1 MVMVDCR
8 RSVLISYKA
17 KRKVCS
23 SISDCSNIMF
33 IFEKIML
40 KTFLLAHPH
49 LAKSGEFET
58 IVLGVDLASEI
69 RFYI

>member
-1 MVMVDCR
+1 
-8 RSVLISYKA
+8 
-17 KRKVCS
+17 
-23 SISDCSNIMF
+23 MF